1 MRDNT
6 YLLTTYNIQ
15 FLHFQYYLQLLNNQ
29 GHDFKNELHWIKDGD
44 LRNALIYGNN
54 SATSATLGNL
64 LNASKV
70 TN

>member
-1 MRDNT
+1 MLIAHLQTN
-6 YLLTTYNIQ
+6 YAIL

-29 GHDFKNELHWIKDGD
+29 GHDFLNELHWIRDGD

-54 SATSATLGNL
+54 SSTAATDKNF
-64 LNASKV
+64 LNVSQV